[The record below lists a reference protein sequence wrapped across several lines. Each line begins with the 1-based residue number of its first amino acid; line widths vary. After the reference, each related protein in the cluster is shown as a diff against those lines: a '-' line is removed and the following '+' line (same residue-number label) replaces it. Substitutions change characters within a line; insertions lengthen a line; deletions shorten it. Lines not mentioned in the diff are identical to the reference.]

1 MMRVTKQIVTEQI
14 ISSWQLKVRSS
25 TYQDVLAT
33 VSYRGIEH
41 LKLSS
46 LKIPEYCLPASIR
59 REFTDCDLTDDDVPF
74 LPACFEEFGRT
85 NIQTL

>member
-1 MMRVTKQIVTEQI
+1 MSDSM
-14 ISSWQLKVRSS
+14 
-25 TYQDVLAT
+25 
-33 VSYRGIEH
+33 
-41 LKLSS
+41 
-46 LKIPEYCLPASIR
+46 IPAFRPPASIR

>member
-14 ISSWQLKVRSS
+14 TSSWQLGVRST
-25 TYQDVLAT
+25 TYQDILST
-33 VSYRGIEH
+33 VSYQAIEH

-46 LKIPEYCLPASIR
+46 FKIPELRLPASIR

-74 LPACFEEFGRT
+74 LPACFDEFGRT